1 MAGMLRIAGYT
12 VIHSPSIGVKYRPK
26 KVKRSLR
33 ERLFSFPW
41 HPFKKYR
48 TESERYLDEAMYF
61 APGLGAGVVY
71 MNSAF
76 LPKLMKMLEEA
87 RTEMGLEEI
96 IEHF

>member
-1 MAGMLRIAGYT
+1 M
-12 VIHSPSIGVKYRPK
+12 IHSPSIGVKYRPK
-26 KVKRSLR
+26 RVKRSLI
-33 ERLFSFPW
+33 ERLFSLPW

-61 APGLGAGVVY
+61 VHGLDAGTVY

-76 LPKLMKMLEEA
+76 LPRLMKMLAEA
-87 RTEMGLEEI
+87 KTEMGMEEV